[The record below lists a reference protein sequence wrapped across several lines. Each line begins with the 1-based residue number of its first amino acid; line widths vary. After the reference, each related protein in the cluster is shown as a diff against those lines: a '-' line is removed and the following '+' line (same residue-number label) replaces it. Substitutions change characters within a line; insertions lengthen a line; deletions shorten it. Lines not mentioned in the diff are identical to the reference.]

1 MNQKIKRSLEP
12 SAIPKRTN
20 KQQVLCDAI
29 EQNHQNLERTIQVYV
44 SRVLKNFG
52 NKFDLNCD
60 RNSIETISN
69 EILHN
74 TVETVLKKAE
84 EFNLGYPPLPWIKG
98 IAVNKARGWK
108 RDKDRQSDKVV
119 SIKSFS
125 SPIECLSEEE
135 ILGNKLSIFS
145 KLSKQNDPI
154 ELEKLLSLVNKSDR
168 QILRLAFIEDLD
180 GKGLAAA
187 LGISEGAAYTKKS
200 RAIARLKKAYTQEN
214 QNFEEGK

>member
-1 MNQKIKRSLEP
+1 MNQKTERSLEP
-12 SAIPKRTN
+12 SLIPKRTH
-20 KQQVLCDAI
+20 KQHVLCRAI

-60 RNSIETISN
+60 RNSIETISK

-84 EFNLGYPPLPWIKG
+84 EFDLSYPPLPWIKKF
-98 IAVNKARGWK
+98 AVNKVRGWQ
-108 RDKDRQSDKVV
+108 RDKDRQSNKVV
-119 SIKSFS
+119 PIKSFS

-168 QILRLAFIEDLD
+168 HILRLAFIDEFD
-180 GKGLAAA
+180 GKRLAAA
-187 LGISEGAAYTKKS
+187 LGISEGTANTRKS
-200 RAIARLKKAYTQEN
+200 RAINKLRKAYTQRN
-214 QNFEEGK
+214 PDYQEGK